1 MRMLPI
7 ALLVLAGVL
16 LGACRSDSV
25 YEDLGLDEDH
35 FGFKAQVEPGEPFE
49 IGLLGNGAYPEIEWT
64 LVEIDTEF
72 VQLESTELIPAW
84 LEGAWIGEYEGPFL
98 PVNILRFAAGSL
110 GESVL
115 ALEVQAN
122 GQDVDRYEVTIA
134 AVEDACSLPEEG
146 LVIAADR
153 C

>member
-1 MRMLPI
+1 M
-7 ALLVLAGVL
+7 
-16 LGACRSDSV
+16 
-25 YEDLGLDEDH
+25 
-35 FGFKAQVEPGEPFE
+35 EPGEPFE